1 MTIGDMTAKYTQSGY
16 SSINWISMP
25 DDEGFGKM
33 AQVQDIGIDD

>member
-1 MTIGDMTAKYTQSGY
+1 MTAKFTQSGY

-33 AQVQDIGIDD
+33 PQVTDIGIEDMVEDS